1 MRTATV
7 IIAGQ
12 VAGSPAHAHC
22 NVRRAA
28 AFPLF
33 APKQEP
39 LPMPSDSKIDPEGE
53 KVRGGEMSG
62 HMRYVLGIS
71 LAAAVVAMLGI
82 YFFFAA
88 SA

>member
-1 MRTATV
+1 
-7 IIAGQ
+7 
-12 VAGSPAHAHC
+12 
-22 NVRRAA
+22 
-28 AFPLF
+28 
-33 APKQEP
+33 
-39 LPMPSDSKIDPEGE
+39 MPSDSKIDPEGE

-71 LAAAVVAMLGI
+71 LAAAVVAMFGI